1 METNDG
7 IAGTSFGPEFF
18 WLAAKVLGNDCV
30 GSIKNVLGAAIVL
43 FKNDNAHFIKGIFKL
58 ADVTEVGATEC
69 INRLIGVAHYA
80 YVVMTGRQAE
90 HDFILRNIRVLIFVN
105 QDVLETVLV

>member
-30 GSIKNVLGAAIVL
+30 GSIENVLGAAIVL
-43 FKNDNAHFIKGIFKL
+43 FKNNHAHFIKSIFKL
-58 ADVTEVGATEC
+58 ADITEVGATEC
-69 INRLIGVAHYA
+69 INRLIGVSHHAH
-80 YVVMTGRQAE
+80 VVMTGRQTE
-90 HDFILRNIRVLIFVN
+90 HDFVLRNIRVLIFVN